1 MAGVWDRVAGHQL
14 DPSSV
19 LVVVTGVV
27 AFAAVAVDR
36 IWRRTR
42 NVITIV
48 HEAGHAVTALAT
60 GRRLTGIRLHSD
72 TSGLTLSVGKPS
84 GPGMVAT
91 VAAGY
96 LSPSL
101 LGLFGVAIL
110 ADGLVTIALW
120 VSAALLV
127 AMLALIRNAY
137 GVVSVLLTGTV
148 IVLVAWY
155 APASAQAAFG
165 HAATWFLLIGAVRP
179 VAELQRQRRA
189 GMARDSDA
197 DQLARLTR
205 TRGLLWVA
213 LFALGS
219 LAALACGAWFLL
231 H

>member
-1 MAGVWDRVAGHQL
+1 
-14 DPSSV
+14 
-19 LVVVTGVV
+19 
-27 AFAAVAVDR
+27 
-36 IWRRTR
+36 
-42 NVITIV
+42 
-48 HEAGHAVTALAT
+48 
-60 GRRLTGIRLHSD
+60 
-72 TSGLTLSVGKPS
+72 
-84 GPGMVAT
+84 MVAT

-148 IVLVAWY
+148 IGSVAWY
-155 APASAQAAFG
+155 APAPAQAAFG
-165 HAATWFLLIGAVRP
+165 HAATWFLLIGGVRP

-189 GMARDSDA
+189 GAAWDSDA

-213 LFALGS
+213 LFALAS
-219 LAALACGAWFLL
+219 LAALACGAWLL
-231 H
+231 LR

>member
-1 MAGVWDRVAGHQL
+1 MTGLWDRVAGYQL

-19 LVVVTGVV
+19 LVAVTGVV
-27 AFAAVAVDR
+27 ALAAVAVDR
-36 IWRRTR
+36 VWRRAR

-48 HEAGHAVTALAT
+48 HEAGHAVIALVA
-60 GRRLTGIRLHSD
+60 GRRLTWIRLHSD
-72 TSGLTLSVGKPS
+72 TSGLTLSVGRPT

-101 LGLFGVAIL
+101 LGLLGVAIL

-137 GVVSVLLTGTV
+137 GVLSVLLTGAA

-155 APASAQAAFG
+155 ASAEAQAAFG
-165 HAATWFLLIGAVRP
+165 HAATWFLLIGGVRP

-189 GMARDSDA
+189 GAAWDSDA
-197 DQLARLTR
+197 DQLGRLTR

-213 LFALGS
+213 VFALVS
-219 LAALACGAWFLL
+219 CAALAGGAWLL
-231 H
+231 LR